1 MKTIS
6 LLQQFAKG
14 KQPEQS
20 VTGLNAVVYTR
31 VSSKEQADTNKSL
44 EWQKKYCEDY
54 SAKNKLQIEGYFGGT
69 YESAQTDERKEFS
82 RMIRFVKN
90 HKQKIS
96 FILVYSLDRFSRS
109 GENAIYISSE
119 LKKIGVQIVSVTQPM
134 DASTHTGTLQQ
145 NIHFIFSKY
154 DNDLR
159 RQKCVDGMREKLRRG
174 EWMGNCP
181 IGYSYDRSGNS
192 KEQKIII
199 NENGAL
205 MKKAFLWRANDNV
218 SHVAIAERLS
228 EKGLKINH
236 KHLTEL
242 FRNPFYC
249 GYLSHNILNGEIV
262 RGKHEPLI
270 TEEVF
275 FQVNNMLK
283 KNSQGYKQNK
293 ENENTPLKHFIKCA
307 FCGSP
312 YTGYIVKKKNLY
324 YYKCATKGCKCNRNA
339 DTLHDLFRHLLGSYS
354 VSEDFNEALKEQ
366 MQYTYHNLTDANSDE
381 KRELKKK
388 LSEATEKLNK
398 LEERFAYGEIERE
411 LYLKVSEKCR
421 VEKRNLDGAIQSS
434 SQTFSNHDELID
446 FTVELCE
453 KMSITWEEGQLYQ
466 KTALQNLI
474 FPVGVQYDRRND
486 AFRTDKVV
494 NIFKKIY
501 SFPSDYEKN
510 KGGKLDWITNYSAPV
525 VPHGF
530 EPWTYGL
537 ENRCSIQLSYRT
549 NLNNK

>member
-1 MKTIS
+1 MKNIS
-6 LLQQFAKG
+6 FLQQFAKG

-54 SAKNKLQIEGYFGGT
+54 SAKNKFKIEGYFGGT

-90 HKQKIS
+90 HRQKIS

-181 IGYSYDRSGNS
+181 IGYSYDKSGGG

-205 MKKAFLWRANDNV
+205 LKKAFLWRANDNV
-218 SHVAIAERLS
+218 SHTAIAERLTA
-228 EKGLKINH
+228 KGVKIDR
-236 KHLTEL
+236 KRLTET

-249 GYLSHNILNGEIV
+249 GYISHNILNGEIV

-270 TEEVF
+270 TEEIF
-275 FQVNNMLK
+275 FQVNDMLK
-283 KNSQGYKQNK
+283 KNSQGYKQSK
-293 ENENTPLKHFIKCA
+293 ENENTPLKHFLKCEY
-307 FCGSP
+307 CGSP

-324 YYKCATKGCKCNRNA
+324 YYKCATIGCKCNRNA
-339 DTLHDLFRHLLGSYS
+339 DTLHDLFKGLLGTYS

-381 KRELKKK
+381 RRELKKK
-388 LSEATEKLNK
+388 LSEATEKLGK

-411 LYLKVSEKCR
+411 LFLKVSEKCR
-421 VEKRNLDGAIQSS
+421 AEKSNLEDALQSA
-434 SQTFSNHDELID
+434 SQNFSNSDELIN
-446 FTVELCE
+446 FTLEMVVKLGESWKLGE
-453 KMSITWEEGQLYQ
+453 LYQ
-466 KTALQNLI
+466 KTALQNLL
-474 FPVGVQYDRRND
+474 FPMGIHYDRRKD
-486 AFRTDKVV
+486 DFRTNWAT
-494 NIFKKIY
+494 NIFRRIR
-501 SFPSDYEKN
+501 SFPTDYEKN
-510 KGGKLDWITNYSAPV
+510 KSGMLDWKTNYSALV
-525 VPHGF
+525 AGARLELTTF
-530 EPWTYGL
+530 GL
-537 ENRCSIQLSYRT
+537 
-549 NLNNK
+549 